1 MVNKS
6 LAVNR
11 WSGSKVPRDNE
22 SKELRDQT
30 DGCLFTMALKDL
42 HDGMEGK
49 RKQLQLSPMDYM

>member
-42 HDGMEGK
+42 HDGMEG
-49 RKQLQLSPMDYM
+49 